1 MKKKTLANKEKSE
14 TEVSSTEEVN
24 MDSLLAEN
32 QYLKNLVNLQDQS
45 YYRQQMLLVLG
56 RIANAL
62 EESLEEEQQEEESEE
77 DESEEKE

>member
-1 MKKKTLANKEKSE
+1 MSKKTSPNKEKSE